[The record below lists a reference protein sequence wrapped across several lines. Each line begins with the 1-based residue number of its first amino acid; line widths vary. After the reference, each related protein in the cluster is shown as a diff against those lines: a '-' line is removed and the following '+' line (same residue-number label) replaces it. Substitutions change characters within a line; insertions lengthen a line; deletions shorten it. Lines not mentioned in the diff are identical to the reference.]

1 VPFSSRANDSL
12 AVDPRGENVLTS
24 TRFKPP
30 PFFVLCFLL
39 GAVIVLTPV
48 LLFPIPP
55 LLDYP
60 NHLAR
65 MWLIGGGAGLNP
77 VNHFYAENWRGI
89 ATNVGIDV
97 TAKLF
102 ANIIPAFVLGRI
114 LIAFALLLPPL
125 GAVALNVAIFG
136 GWDPWH
142 LLFLF
147 FAFTLTL
154 LAGFLNFQIG
164 LGATL
169 LCASVDG
176 KLQPQGKLILYA
188 ARFGFGCL
196 LILIHPFAL
205 VFYGALLA
213 GIEFGPHLPEKS
225 LRSWLGSFLRTVPA
239 GAVCLGPVLLL
250 LLWTRAIPGGANSG
264 EVLFNSPLEALV
276 TLDTPFFSYDV
287 RVDALFALSVF
298 VIVFYAARK
307 RPIKMHA
314 GLLAAAGIL
323 TVAALFVPS
332 VTPESAWLD
341 VRLPIMAVL
350 GALAA
355 SRLSFGNTHRN
366 VLALTAVTLSLVV
379 LRTVW
384 IGWNW
389 SATVPMLD
397 SMRAVLA
404 SVPAG
409 SAVLPMEHTP
419 SSSDLSSPPRGKFLR
434 GVFETYLHFPAL
446 IVPWQHAFVPT
457 LFAVAGAHPIKV
469 LPPWDEIAEPRGGGL
484 PSVNALRNS
493 RLQPSY
499 MQHWQSRFDYVLVL
513 NADQPDRFGRFVP
526 PAELS
531 LVANAGFAELF
542 RISHGNSSAEIRS
555 H

>member
-1 VPFSSRANDSL
+1 MVKPLEISFQRA
-12 AVDPRGENVLTS
+12 GTHGGNVLNS
-24 TRFKPP
+24 TRFSPP
-30 PFFVLCFLL
+30 PFFALCFVL
-39 GAVIVLTPV
+39 GAAIILTPV

-65 MWLIGGGAGLNP
+65 LWLIEGGAELTP
-77 VNHFYAENWRGI
+77 VSHFYAENWHGI
-89 ATNVGIDV
+89 ATNIGIDV
-97 TAKLF
+97 TAKIF
-102 ANIIPAFVLGRI
+102 KNVIPAFVLGRI
-114 LIAFALLLPPL
+114 LLAVALLLPPV

-154 LAGFLNFQIG
+154 LAGFLNYQIG
-164 LGATL
+164 LGAAL

-176 KLQPQGKLILYA
+176 KLKLQTKPILYG
-188 ARFGFGCL
+188 ARFGLGCL

-205 VFYGALLA
+205 VFYGALLV
-213 GIEFGPHLPEKS
+213 GIEFGPHLPKKN
-225 LRSWLGSFLRTVPA
+225 LTSWLRRFLGTVPA
-239 GAVCLGPVLLL
+239 AAGCLGPVLLL
-250 LLWTRAIPGGANSG
+250 LLWTHGLPGGANSG
-264 EVLFNSPLEALV
+264 GVLFNSPLEALV

-287 RVDALFALSVF
+287 RVDALFALSII

-307 RPIKMHA
+307 RPIKIHA
-314 GLLAAAGIL
+314 GLLAVAGIL

-350 GALAA
+350 AALAA
-355 SRLSFGNTHRN
+355 SRLSFGSTHRN
-366 VLALTAVTLSLVV
+366 VFALTVITLSLVIS
-379 LRTVW
+379 RTVW
-384 IGWNW
+384 IAWNW
-389 SATVPMLD
+389 GESVPMLE
-397 SMRAVLA
+397 SMRVVLA
-404 SVPAG
+404 NVPAG

-419 SSSDLSSPPRGKFLR
+419 SSNDLISPPRGKFLR
-434 GVFETYLHFPAL
+434 GVFETYLHYPAL

-457 LFAVAGAHPIKV
+457 LFAVAGAHPIRI
-469 LPPWDEIAEPRGGGL
+469 LPPWNQIAEPRGGGL
-484 PSVNALRNS
+484 PSVNAFRNS
-493 RLQPSY
+493 KLQPSY

-513 NADQPDRFGRFVP
+513 NADQPDRYGRFVP

-531 LVANAGFAELF
+531 LIANAGFAELY
-542 RISHGNSSAEIRS
+542 RIRHGNYSNEIRS
-555 H
+555 R